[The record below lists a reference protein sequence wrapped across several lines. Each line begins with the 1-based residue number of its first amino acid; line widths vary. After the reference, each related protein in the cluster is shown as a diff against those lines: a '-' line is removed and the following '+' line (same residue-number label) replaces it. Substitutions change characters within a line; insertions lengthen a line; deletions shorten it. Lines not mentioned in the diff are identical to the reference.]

1 MGTLETSRT
10 IIIFNKINKGVLYK
24 MHVLVFIVLGS
35 VLATTAHAAVGL
47 EGNNN
52 PGGVDGCTGK
62 AIFEPNFKRGDIE
75 KSSEEGFGKV
85 FQIQAN
91 KKKDKVRTS
100 YIAIEGTCCWV
111 IEDR

>member
-1 MGTLETSRT
+1 M
-10 IIIFNKINKGVLYK
+10 LYK

-35 VLATTAHAAVGL
+35 VLATTAHAYVGL

-75 KSSEEGFGKV
+75 
-85 FQIQAN
+85 
-91 KKKDKVRTS
+91 
-100 YIAIEGTCCWV
+100 
-111 IEDR
+111 